1 MITNSSGPGPE
12 GQRPFRPPEGAAR
25 VVSTETLARLVVQAG
40 KCSGSGGDQAFP
52 EIPVGGWSPKQ
63 EVAHA
68 SEFCAGCLV
77 KGECLQFALRTE
89 KPGRY
94 QSFGV
99 WGGTTPRQRQALLRA
114 SAAQAVAS

>member
-1 MITNSSGPGPE
+1 M
-12 GQRPFRPPEGAAR
+12 
-25 VVSTETLARLVVQAG
+25 STETLARLVAQAG

-52 EIPVGGWSPKQ
+52 EIPVGGWSPAQ
-63 EVAHA
+63 EAAHA
-68 SEFCAGCLV
+68 GEFCAGCPV
-77 KGECLQFALRTE
+77 TGECLQFALRTE

-114 SAAQAVAS
+114 GTAQAVAAG